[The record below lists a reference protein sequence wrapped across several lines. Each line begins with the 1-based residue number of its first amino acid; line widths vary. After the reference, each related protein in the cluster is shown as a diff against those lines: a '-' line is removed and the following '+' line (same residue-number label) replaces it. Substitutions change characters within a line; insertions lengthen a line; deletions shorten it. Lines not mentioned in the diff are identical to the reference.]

1 MLLRLMKISGS
12 MAKADRKAYN
22 SAVLCLQSKPALTP
36 KSASDGARSRVY
48 VLPRIPVEA
57 C

>member
-1 MLLRLMKISGS
+1 
-12 MAKADRKAYN
+12 MAKEDRKAYT

-36 KSASDGARSRVY
+36 KSASDGARSRVHIS
-48 VLPRIPVEA
+48 PPFGVES